1 VTEWVELAVVLAIHD
16 RQIAEHGGLDGLR
29 DEGLLK
35 SALERPQHLVAYAD
49 PKPDFAA
56 LAAAYAFGIAKSQA
70 FLDGNKR
77 TSNVVSLTF
86 LRQNGFTVNADQA
99 EQVRIWSGLADGT
112 VSETELPDWFR
123 FCLVKTC

>member
-1 VTEWVELAVVLAIHD
+1 MTEWVELVVVLAIHD

-35 SALERPQHLVAYAD
+35 SALAHLLANAD

-56 LAAAYAFGIAKSQA
+56 LAAAYAFGIAKNRA

-86 LRQNGFTVNADQA
+86 LRLNGFTVNADQA
-99 EQVRIWSGLADGT
+99 EQVRIWSRLADGT
-112 VSETELPDWFR
+112 LSEAELADWFR
-123 FCLVKTC
+123 SRLADTR